1 MRVIAGK
8 FRRRSLASLEGAAT
22 RPMLGRLRQTLF
34 DVLQGEVEGRV
45 FADLYAGTGAV
56 GIEALS
62 RGAERA
68 VFVESSA
75 AAADLIHRNL
85 RALGAQGQAQVRVAR
100 VEAVL
105 AEVTAD
111 IYFLGPPYEAVR
123 EYQRTLETL
132 GQRPSE
138 LVVAQHART
147 LELQAD
153 YGLLSRE
160 RVIRVGRSCLSLFRW
175 SDGSSSA

>member
-1 MRVIAGK
+1 
-8 FRRRSLASLEGAAT
+8 
-22 RPMLGRLRQTLF
+22 MLGRLRQTLF
-34 DVLQGEVEGRV
+34 DVLRGEVEGRV

-62 RGAERA
+62 HGAERA
-68 VFVESSA
+68 VFVESGA

-85 RALGAQGQAQVRVAR
+85 RSLGAQGQAQVRVAR
-100 VEAVL
+100 VEDVL
-105 AEVTAD
+105 AEVMAD

-132 GQRPSE
+132 GHRPSE

-147 LELQAD
+147 LELQAG
-153 YGLLSRE
+153 YGSLSRV
-160 RVIRVGRSCLSLFRW
+160 RVIRVGRSCLSLFRRPDSNP
-175 SDGSSSA
+175 SD